1 MNAETAQKTGRKPPS
16 HNDPRVQV
24 LLAALEQGQFLS
36 TACDAAGIHRST
48 VARWVKRGEEAQIS
62 MEIDGDEINASELA
76 YCDISDAIKKA
87 QATAQSRALTV
98 IQDAALNGTWQA
110 AAWYLERAHPQRW
123 GRLPR
128 TETDD
133 MPSGVPRET
142 PTAKELMAEIEAHI
156 EKEVRLRLES
166 AERARHNREN

>member
-1 MNAETAQKTGRKPPS
+1 MDADVVQKTGRKPPS
-16 HNDPRVQV
+16 RSEQRVQA

-62 MEIDGDEINASELA
+62 MEIDGVDIDASELA

-87 QATAQSRALTV
+87 QAAAQSRALTV
-98 IQDAALNGTWQA
+98 IQDAAHSGTWQA

-123 GRLPR
+123 GRFSR

-133 MPSGVPRET
+133 MPSGVPRDT
-142 PTAKELMAEIEAHI
+142 PTAKEMMVEIEAYI
-156 EKEVRLRLES
+156 EKEVCLRLEI
-166 AERARHNREN
+166 AEKSRQHSEN